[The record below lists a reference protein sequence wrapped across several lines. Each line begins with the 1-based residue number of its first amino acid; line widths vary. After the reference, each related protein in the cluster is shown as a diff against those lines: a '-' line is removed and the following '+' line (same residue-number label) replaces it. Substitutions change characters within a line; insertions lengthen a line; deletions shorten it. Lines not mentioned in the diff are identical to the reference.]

1 MKKPTGSD
9 ESVWE
14 KEGNWLKT
22 KGIPLLVLLLVIT
35 ITVSL
40 FILTQRYP
48 EKIEEFESYGYLGV
62 FLISLVSNATV
73 ILPVPGILVVFP
85 LAVTY
90 NPVLIGLVGATGG
103 VIGESTAYLAGYS
116 GRGMVRTGRMY
127 NRVEGWMKRWGAW
140 AIFIFA
146 VAPFLLFDVAGMVAG
161 ALRFPFWKFILV
173 AWVGKSLKYIILML
187 TMTWGWDVG
196 LRFIGCAGP

>member
-1 MKKPTGSD
+1 MKKTPNNDKPAG
-9 ESVWE
+9 VE
-14 KEGNWLKT
+14 KKRWLKARV
-22 KGIPLLVLLLVIT
+22 IPLLGLLLVIA

-48 EKIEEFESYGYLGV
+48 EKVKEFESYGYLGV

-85 LAVTY
+85 LVVTY
-90 NPVLIGLVGATGG
+90 NPVLVGLVGATGG
-103 VIGESTAYLAGYS
+103 VIGEITGYLAGYS
-116 GRGMVRTGRMY
+116 GREMVKTGRMY

-146 VAPFLLFDVAGMVAG
+146 VAPFLLFDVAGLVAG

-187 TMTWGWDVG
+187 AFVWGWDVV
-196 LRFIGCAGP
+196 LRFLS